1 MQVQDD
7 YGLGF
12 LDLKLKFKNCKI
24 ADVLAKP
31 TNSYTYVR
39 LCSCYPRKYLNNM
52 PHGILLRQ
60 VKYVIL
66 MKSLISGQINLKTI
80 LLQGTKKV
88 P

>member
-1 MQVQDD
+1 MQDD

-12 LDLKLKFKNCKI
+12 LDLKLKFKNWKI
-24 ADVLAKP
+24 AADVFVKP

-66 MKSLISGQINLKTI
+66 MKSLISGQINLKTT